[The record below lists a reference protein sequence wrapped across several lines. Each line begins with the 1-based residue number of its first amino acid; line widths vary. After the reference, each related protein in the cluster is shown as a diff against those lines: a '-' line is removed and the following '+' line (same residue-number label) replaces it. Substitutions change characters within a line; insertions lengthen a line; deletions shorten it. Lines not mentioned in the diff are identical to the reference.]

1 MCSEKDFD
9 SKKWAVDGLAYLT
22 LDPDVKEALA
32 FDTNALKSMYDLT
45 KVLIIIIYRNY

>member
-1 MCSEKDFD
+1 MCSAQDFD

-32 FDTNALKSMYDLT
+32 FDANAIKSMFELT
-45 KVLIIIIYRNY
+45 KVF

>member
-1 MCSEKDFD
+1 MCSAQDFD

-32 FDTNALKSMYDLT
+32 SDTNALKSMYELT
-45 KVLIIIIYRNY
+45 KVFIS